1 MRSSLPTFLRTTR
14 SAWAKFAPDAPLP
27 DGPNTWK
34 GQKGLRI
41 TTAPSPLHPQLP
53 PIQDP
58 VALYILNIVQHQ
70 NSVIQQQMAKTG
82 AMEKTWATLEEKMEK
97 LTETVEFLGR
107 QSESQGRQLSDLRTG
122 MLSIAVPLTLKAGL
136 NTFSLAFLI
145 GLMRPHRRAYKRVIN
160 YLNHSLLLPTD
171 NLDVL
176 ALASFLLSPLNM
188 QSIGLPNY
196 QQAVF
201 AKLMTEIDAVL
212 PAADAQ
218 RLANVFL
225 TVIPSLPSTE
235 NIYIQTRVGASLAA
249 FLATARAQ
257 LDAEAA
263 GTCPP
268 HPGWV
273 EALWLWKMVEGGNG
287 NLNEASLTPF
297 QLNIILYNMPGEGD
311 DEAD

>member
-14 SAWAKFAPDAPLP
+14 SAWAKFAPDAPSP
-27 DGPNTWK
+27 T
-34 GQKGLRI
+34 GQTLGRARKDSGI
-41 TTAPSPLHPQLP
+41 PLHPQLP

-82 AMEKTWATLEEKMEK
+82 AMEKTWAILEEKMEK

-145 GLMRPHRRAYKRVIN
+145 GLMRPHRRAYKRLGWIQRPVPVITSPN
-160 YLNHSLLLPTD
+160 SPPKLLLPTD

-188 QSIGLPNY
+188 RSIGLPNY

-201 AKLMTEIDAVL
+201 AKLMTEIDA
-212 PAADAQ
+212 
-218 RLANVFL
+218 RLANIFL
-225 TVIPSLPSTE
+225 T
-235 NIYIQTRVGASLAA
+235 TRVGSQVRFSRNIAAHEVSLAA

-297 QLNIILYNMPGEGD
+297 Q
-311 DEAD
+311 

>member
-1 MRSSLPTFLRTTR
+1 
-14 SAWAKFAPDAPLP
+14 
-27 DGPNTWK
+27 
-34 GQKGLRI
+34 
-41 TTAPSPLHPQLP
+41 
-53 PIQDP
+53 
-58 VALYILNIVQHQ
+58 
-70 NSVIQQQMAKTG
+70 
-82 AMEKTWATLEEKMEK
+82 
-97 LTETVEFLGR
+97 
-107 QSESQGRQLSDLRTG
+107 
-122 MLSIAVPLTLKAGL
+122 
-136 NTFSLAFLI
+136 
-145 GLMRPHRRAYKRVIN
+145 
-160 YLNHSLLLPTD
+160 LLLPTD

-235 NIYIQTRVGASLAA
+235 NIYTQTRVGGQVRFSRNIAAHEVSLAA

-297 QLNIILYNMPGEGD
+297 QLNIILYNSSCLKMPSNCLLTTFTVPGEGD